1 MAIDR
6 RPKNYFQGH
15 EPVGATAMSD
25 EQIAKLSESE
35 LTNRRQFFEQSAL
48 WTAGA
53 GLVTSG
59 VTMSVLES
67 LGVAQDKEEE
77 EELPEPEDMT
87 LETKDGVTLHCTY
100 YGGLKGKKVVPIM
113 MVHGW
118 LGSRA
123 DYTALAATLQK
134 RNCAV
139 IVADLRGHGESKSYK
154 LPNGEFKSIEAEKMR
169 AQDIE
174 RMSLDLEAMKKFLMK
189 KNNAGDVNI
198 ESLGIVAAGVGCIVA
213 LRWTLADWTAPR
225 LPSYKQGQDVKALV
239 LLSPIQT
246 FKGVHAREAMVH
258 PTVRSQLSVLISVG
272 REDSKSLQEAKRVHQ
287 AFAPFHNTKAPA
299 DPEERFQKTHDFEML
314 EEATSLQGTE
324 LIKKEL
330 KTPLEIVTFIGWRL
344 NAKQS
349 DYVWSERKNPLAS

>member
-1 MAIDR
+1 MNFSTEHL
-6 RPKNYFQGH
+6 KL
-15 EPVGATAMSD
+15 GAPMMSED
-25 EQIAKLSESE
+25 MLAKMSESDKVG
-35 LTNRRQFFEQSAL
+35 RRQFLEQSAI
-48 WTAGA
+48 WTAGT

-59 VTMSVLES
+59 LTINALAS
-67 LGVAQDKEEE
+67 LGVAQDKEDEE
-77 EELPEPEDMT
+77 ALPEPEDLT
-87 LETKDGVTLHCTY
+87 LETQDGVTLHCTY

-123 DYTALAATLQK
+123 DFTALASTLQK

-139 IVADLRGHGESKSYK
+139 LVADLRGHGESKSIK
-154 LPNGEFKSIEAEKMR
+154 LPNGEVKTIDAEKMR

-174 RMSLDLEAMKKFLMK
+174 RMAVDLEAMKKFLLK
-189 KNNAGDVNI
+189 KNNSGDVNI

-213 LRWTLADWTAPR
+213 LRWTLMDWSAKV

-246 FKGVHAREAMVH
+246 FKGVHAREALVH
-258 PTVRSQLSVLISVG
+258 PIIRSRLSILIIVG

-287 AFAPFHNTKAPA
+287 AFAAYHTTKAPA

-314 EEATSLQGTE
+314 EEATSLQGTD

-330 KTPLEIVTFIGWRL
+330 RTPMEIVTFIGWRL
-344 NAKQS
+344 NAKQA
-349 DYVWSERKNPLAS
+349 DYVWSERKNPLSS